1 MPETIRNGLLDTDED
16 VRFGR
21 KLLFASL
28 PDSEVVFDSDGAIAE
43 LEPIQQSLIDV
54 LVIDQKLASGP
65 GINFYSNLR
74 KLTGNKEAPPAI
86 ITASFTQPALLLEAL
101 EAGVFDVVSI
111 EQGAKGLVDAVTQAN
126 SDANA
131 YSLAELYQLAAS
143 QPRVRAVDL
152 NFVSLVD
159 QLPEKLAS
167 NLRRLKSLWQ
177 KADMA
182 KLEQYDLNSLNEMV
196 SRLPVARASEL
207 VLAFNKSGLL
217 DE

>member
-1 MPETIRNGLLDTDED
+1 MPETIRIGLLDTDED

-28 PDSEVVFDSDGAIAE
+28 PDTEVVFDSDGAIAE
-43 LEPIQQSLIDV
+43 LEPIQQLLIDV

-86 ITASFTQPALLLEAL
+86 ISASFTQPALLLEAL

-111 EQGAKGLVDAVTQAN
+111 EQGAKDLVDAVTQAK

-152 NFVSLVD
+152 NFVNLVD

>member
-1 MPETIRNGLLDTDED
+1 MPETIRIGLLDSDED

-21 KLLFASL
+21 KLVFASP
-28 PDSEVVFDSDGAIAE
+28 PDTEVVFDSDGAVAD
-43 LEPIQQSLIDV
+43 LDAIQQSLIDV
-54 LVIDQKLASGP
+54 LIIDQKLASGP
-65 GINFYSNLR
+65 GIDFYSRLR
-74 KLTGNKEAPPAI
+74 KLTGNKQAPPAI

-126 SDANA
+126 SDANH
-131 YSLAELYQLAAS
+131 YSLAELYQLVAS
-143 QPRVRAVDL
+143 QTRVVAVDL
-152 NFVSLVD
+152 NFVSLID

-177 KADMA
+177 KADMT
-182 KLEQYDLNSLNEMV
+182 KLEQYDLNSLSELV

-207 VLAFNKSGLL
+207 VLALNKSGLL

>member
-1 MPETIRNGLLDTDED
+1 MPETIRIGLLDSDED

-21 KLLFASL
+21 KLVFASP
-28 PDSEVVFDSDGAIAE
+28 PDTEVVFDSDGAVAD
-43 LEPIQQSLIDV
+43 LDPIQHSLIDV
-54 LVIDQKLASGP
+54 LIIDQKLASGP
-65 GINFYSNLR
+65 GIDFYSRLR
-74 KLTGNKEAPPAI
+74 KLTGNKQAPPAI

-126 SDANA
+126 SDANH
-131 YSLAELYQLAAS
+131 YSLGELYQLVAS
-143 QPRVRAVDL
+143 QTRVVAVDL
-152 NFVSLVD
+152 NFVSLID

-177 KADMA
+177 KADMT
-182 KLEQYDLNSLNEMV
+182 KLEQYDLNSLNELV

-207 VLAFNKSGLL
+207 VLALNKSGLL